1 MGYKKRNPGS
11 RNKPT
16 SVSTSVAAATVT
28 AASAEVVA
36 KDGNVSVNDEKKLIS
51 CIKVEYE
58 KALNE
63 IAKGNRAKAFKSLK
77 ELSLRYESVGLVHR
91 VLSAVFSFAG
101 GLVKDPNEK
110 QMHAK
115 NAIESAKR
123 AVLLAPNSIEFAH
136 FYVTLLFESTNDAEV
151 GYGEIVDECERALA
165 IQNPIDPAKESWE
178 GGSDDNLTTPGKRI
192 GDVQQKL
199 RFLARRAKLAS
210 ISNGTNSPNN
220 GTGHKFQL
228 LQNPVEVSLAH
239 TRGPNEIKKAT
250 KTPEERRKEIEA
262 SVAAARLLQEKSDLL
277 PSVNGKDRDLHSSL
291 GTHAVTT
298 RCKHSY
304 LQKTASL
311 SDRMNHVRSFWD
323 SMALEK
329 KQSLLQDKRTW
340 RFWVCCCCSEKF
352 TDGHSLVQHVVGE
365 HTSSFS
371 PNMQSVLPAEIEV
384 NKPCVTS
391 KMLQQSERKG
401 KVTLSSDSSYLLL
414 DEHSIGGDTTCED
427 GPLPDSNA
435 LLSWIFAGPS
445 IREQLNSWTHL
456 KKQNTHNGLELL
468 QKREEKYNLL
478 QHLCKEKHKFLSSKE
493 GLLAVESLCVEELKK
508 REHNTSNASQSFEA
522 VLSKRQQE
530 LTERKSDAILIGSKF
545 ELEAISAVLREA
557 QALKDAPFG
566 CEGTSA
572 DVTRHLSDNGEKDKW
587 RMCDVLHQADNC
599 IIEAINTLKFQLSA
613 EIFKIHMTLNK
624 IALDMQ
630 NLELKIAPLSS
641 YNFREIILPLI
652 QSFMRA
658 HLEELVAKDA
668 KEKSDAAREAL
679 LAELVLEPKKGIQ
692 KGGDSK
698 HNQEK
703 MKDKKK
709 KRDHRK
715 AKSLKVITYNYWVYL
730 YLGMNGGS
738 EQHLHAIPTEE
749 IHFSIKSESHPDS
762 EIVGGVSGD
771 DLTQQ
776 EKEYRHKIEL
786 EAEERKLEE
795 ILEYQRKI
803 ENEGKQKHLAVNAEA
818 PDSCSVPSEGLR
830 GRQCKRHNSYTSVVK
845 GRSRSLDSGN
855 DIREPGVLQNDSF
868 VKEHA
873 SLGDWR
879 TRHVLNNTF
888 QARQISPIAGPRMLP
903 PEMSSESDACRV
915 SQSETIFGSING
927 TEFLGTWSKNE
938 AGKYKCLWPQ
948 LTSSESD
955 PFSVSQ
961 DEIIFNS
968 KNATEVFGTG
978 LKNKAGEYNCFLN
991 VIIQSLWHLKGIR
1004 EEFLGKKI
1012 SSHLHV
1018 GDPCV
1023 VCALY
1028 DIFMALSRAS
1038 TDMKA
1043 EAVAPTSL
1051 RVALSNLYP
1060 NSNFFQQVNHSLQL
1074 YLMPFYQ
1081 DHLLLF
1087 QVDIEYEDKNGDES
1101 WDSESNACVAHSLF
1115 GMNIFEKMHCHSC
1128 GLESKHLKYTS
1139 FFHNINASALR
1150 TAKSLGA
1157 DSSFG
1162 ELLYNVQ
1169 MNQQLACDPES
1180 GGCGKLNYIH
1190 QFLST
1195 PPHVFTAV
1203 LGWQNTHECANDI
1216 SATLAALTTE
1226 LDFAVLYRGL
1236 LPGNNHR
1243 LVSMACYYDN
1253 IMAALHTVVSKTD
1266 GHCMMTKLSRYCSVI
1281 GGWDDVILMC
1291 ERAHLQ
1297 PHILLFEAVDEEPLL
1312 YGANYAEYLAK
1323 AALGKVFDLFTTS
1336 HHKNL

>member
-16 SVSTSVAAATVT
+16 SVSASATAATVT
-28 AASAEVVA
+28 AASAEVAA

-101 GLVKDPNEK
+101 ALVKDPNEK
-110 QMHAK
+110 QMHTK
-115 NAIESAKR
+115 NAVESAKR

-199 RFLARRAKLAS
+199 RFLVRRAKLAS
-210 ISNGTNSPNN
+210 ISNGKNSPNN

-239 TRGPNEIKKAT
+239 TGRHNEIKKAT
-250 KTPEERRKEIEA
+250 KTTEERRKEIEA
-262 SVAAARLLQEKSDLL
+262 SVPAARLLRKKSDLL
-277 PSVNGKDRDLHSSL
+277 PSVNDKDRDLHSSL
-291 GTHAVTT
+291 GTHTLTT
-298 RCKHSY
+298 QCKHSY

-329 KQSLLQDKRTW
+329 KQSLLQVSIEDLKSHVSSTKDSLMLETLSEALLFAQDKRTW

-352 TDGHSLVQHVVGE
+352 IDGDLLVQHVVGK
-365 HTSSFS
+365 HISRLS
-371 PNMQSVLPAEIEV
+371 PNVQSIPPDEIED
-384 NKPCVTS
+384 NKPCVTLE
-391 KMLQQSERKG
+391 MLQQSERKG

-414 DEHSIGGDTTCED
+414 DEHSIGGDITCKD
-427 GPLPDSNA
+427 GSNA

-445 IREQLNSWTHL
+445 IREQLNSWTLL
-456 KKQNTHNGLELL
+456 KEQNTHRGLELL

-478 QHLCKEKHKFLSSKE
+478 QHLCKEKCKFLSSKE
-493 GLLAVESLCVEELKK
+493 GLLAVESLCTEELKK
-508 REHNTSNASQSFEA
+508 RENNTRNASQSFEA
-522 VLSKRQQE
+522 VFSKRRQE
-530 LTERKSDAILIGSKF
+530 LTERESDAILIGSEF
-545 ELEAISAVLREA
+545 ELEAISVVLREA
-557 QALKDAPFG
+557 QALKDAPFE
-566 CEGTSA
+566 CQGTSA
-572 DVTRHLSDNGEKDKW
+572 DVTRRLSDNGEKDKR

-599 IIEAINTLKFQLSA
+599 IIQAINTLKVQLSA
-613 EIFKIHMTLNK
+613 EIYKIDWIIHQT
-624 IALDMQ
+624 ALDMQ
-630 NLELKIAPLSS
+630 TLKLKIVPLSS

-668 KEKSDAAREAL
+668 EEKSDAAREAL

-709 KRDHRK
+709 KRDHK
-715 AKSLKVITYNYWVYL
+715 KSKSLK
-730 YLGMNGGS
+730 MNGGS
-738 EQHLHAIPTEE
+738 EQHLHAIPTKE

-762 EIVGGVSGD
+762 EIVGGVSGN

-776 EKEYRHKIEL
+776 EKEFRHKVEL

-803 ENEGKQKHLAVNAEA
+803 ENEGKQKHLAVNGQA
-818 PDSCSVPSEGLR
+818 PDSCFVPSEGWR
-830 GRQCKRHNSYTSVVK
+830 GRQCKRHNSSTSVVK

-855 DIREPGVLQNDSF
+855 DIREPGVLQNESF

-873 SLGDWR
+873 SVGDWR
-879 TRHVLNNTF
+879 TPHVLNTF
-888 QARQISPIAGPRMLP
+888 QARQISPIACPRMLP
-903 PEMSSESDACRV
+903 PEMSSESDARTV

-948 LTSSESD
+948 LTSSKSD

-961 DEIIFNS
+961 DEIMFNS
-968 KNATEVFGTG
+968 KNGTEVLGTG

-991 VIIQSLWHLKGIR
+991 VIIQSLWHLKGFR
-1004 EEFLGKKI
+1004 KEFLREKI
-1012 SSHLHV
+1012 STHLHV

-1028 DIFMALSRAS
+1028 DIFMDLSRAS
-1038 TDMKA
+1038 TDMQA

-1060 NSNFFQQVNHSLQL
+1060 NSNFFQQAQMNDASEVMAVIFDCLHRS
-1074 YLMPFYQ
+1074 FASVSSGF
-1081 DHLLLF
+1081 D
-1087 QVDIEYEDKNGDES
+1087 VKYEDKNGDES
-1101 WDSESNACVAHSLF
+1101 WDCESNACVAHSLF
-1115 GMNIFEKMHCHSC
+1115 GMNIFERMHCHSC

-1203 LGWQNTHECANDI
+1203 LGWQNTHECANDM

-1236 LPGNNHR
+1236 LPGNKHR
-1243 LVSMACYYDN
+1243 LVSMACYYGQHYSCFAYSCEQDRWT
-1253 IMAALHTVVSKTD
+1253 LYDDETVK
-1266 GHCMMTKLSRYCSVI
+1266 VI

-1297 PHILLFEAVDEEPLL
+1297 PHILLFEAVDEE
-1312 YGANYAEYLAK
+1312 
-1323 AALGKVFDLFTTS
+1323 VD
-1336 HHKNL
+1336 

>member
-16 SVSTSVAAATVT
+16 SVSASATAATVT

-63 IAKGNRAKAFKSLK
+63 ISKGNRAKAFKSLK

-101 GLVKDPNEK
+101 ALVKDPNER
-110 QMHAK
+110 QMHTK

-250 KTPEERRKEIEA
+250 KTPEERRRKEIEA
-262 SVAAARLLQEKSDLL
+262 SVAAARLLQGKSDLL

-291 GTHAVTT
+291 GTHTVTT
-298 RCKHSY
+298 QCKHSY

-329 KQSLLQDKRTW
+329 KQSLLQVSIEDLKSHLSSSKDSLVLETLLEALLFAQDKRTW

-352 TDGHSLVQHVVGE
+352 TDGDSLVQHVVRE
-365 HTSSFS
+365 HMSSFS
-371 PNMQSVLPAEIEV
+371 PNMQSVLPVEIEI

-391 KMLQQSERKG
+391 EMLEQSECKG
-401 KVTLSSDSSYLLL
+401 RVTLSSDSSYLLL
-414 DEHSIGGDTTCED
+414 DEHSIGGDITCED
-427 GPLPDSNA
+427 GPLPDRNA

-478 QHLCKEKHKFLSSKE
+478 QHLCKEKRKFLSSKE
-493 GLLAVESLCVEELKK
+493 GLLAVESLCVEELKQ
-508 REHNTSNASQSFEA
+508 REHNTRNASQSFEA
-522 VLSKRQQE
+522 VLSKRRQE
-530 LTERKSDAILIGSKF
+530 LTERKSGAILIGSKF
-545 ELEAISAVLREA
+545 VLEAISAVLREA

-572 DVTRHLSDNGEKDKW
+572 DVTKHLSDNGEKDKW

-599 IIEAINTLKFQLSA
+599 IIEAINTLKVQLSA
-613 EIFKIHMTLNK
+613 EIFKIHMTLNQ

-658 HLEELVAKDA
+658 HLEELVAK
-668 KEKSDAAREAL
+668 EKSDAAREAL
-679 LAELVLEPKKGIQ
+679 LAELELEAKKGIN

-715 AKSLKVITYNYWVYL
+715 AKSLK
-730 YLGMNGGS
+730 MNGGS

-803 ENEGKQKHLAVNAEA
+803 ENEGKQKHLAVNGEA
-818 PDSCSVPSEGLR
+818 PDSCFVPSEGLR

-855 DIREPGVLQNDSF
+855 DIREPGVLQNESF

-873 SLGDWR
+873 SVGDWR
-879 TRHVLNNTF
+879 TPHVLNNTF

-903 PEMSSESDACRV
+903 RPEMSSESDARRV

-968 KNATEVFGTG
+968 KNVTEVLGTG

-991 VIIQSLWHLKGIR
+991 VIIQSLWHLKGFR

-1012 SSHLHV
+1012 SMHLHV

-1038 TDMKA
+1038 TDMQA

-1060 NSNFFQQVNHSLQL
+1060 NSNFFQQAQMNDASEVMAVIFDCLHRS
-1074 YLMPFYQ
+1074 FASVSSGF
-1081 DHLLLF
+1081 D
-1087 QVDIEYEDKNGDES
+1087 VKSEDKNGDES
-1101 WDSESNACVAHSLF
+1101 WDCESNACVAHSLF
-1115 GMNIFEKMHCHSC
+1115 GMNIFEKMRCHSC

-1169 MNQQLACDPES
+1169 MSQQLACDPES
-1180 GGCGKLNYIH
+1180 GGCGKHNYIH
-1190 QFLST
+1190 QFLSN

-1236 LPGNNHR
+1236 LPGNKHR
-1243 LVSMACYYDN
+1243 LVSMAFYYGQHYGCFAYSCEQDRWT
-1253 IMAALHTVVSKTD
+1253 MYDDETVK
-1266 GHCMMTKLSRYCSVI
+1266 VI

-1297 PHILLFEAVDEEPLL
+1297 PHILLFEAVDEATDE
-1312 YGANYAEYLAK
+1312 AVDEE
-1323 AALGKVFDLFTTS
+1323 VD
-1336 HHKNL
+1336 